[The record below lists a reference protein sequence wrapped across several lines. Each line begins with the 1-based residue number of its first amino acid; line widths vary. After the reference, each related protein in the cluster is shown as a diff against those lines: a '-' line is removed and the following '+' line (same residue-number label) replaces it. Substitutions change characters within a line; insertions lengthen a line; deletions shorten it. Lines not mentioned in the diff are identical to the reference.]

1 MNKAA
6 QFVCDSFKDIFIAYG
21 ESDEYSFALNKTTE
35 LFSRRTDKI
44 LSCIVSAFS
53 SAYVFFWG
61 QFFYS
66 PIK

>member
-6 QFVCDSFKDIFIAYG
+6 EHVCDNFKDIFLAYG
-21 ESDEYSFALNKTTE
+21 ESDEYSFALAKNST

-53 SAYVFFWG
+53 SAYVFYW
-61 QFFYS
+61 
-66 PIK
+66 P